1 MVQAGPGREPRA
13 SRGREQ
19 LPGLTNELGLP
30 ANPEWLSDEF
40 ERLVKR
46 TGVRRI
52 TLHEARH
59 TAASLMEKAGAP
71 DSIQAAWCGTR

>member
-1 MVQAGPGREPRA
+1 
-13 SRGREQ
+13 
-19 LPGLTNELGLP
+19 
-30 ANPEWLSDEF
+30 
-40 ERLVKR
+40 VKR